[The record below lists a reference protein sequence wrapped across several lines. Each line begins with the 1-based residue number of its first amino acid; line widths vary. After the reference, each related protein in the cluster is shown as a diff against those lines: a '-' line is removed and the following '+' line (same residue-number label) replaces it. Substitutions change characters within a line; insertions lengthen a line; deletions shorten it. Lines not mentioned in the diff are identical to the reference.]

1 MTITDTQLLTWLGAW
16 FWPFIRIG
24 AALMAAPLFSSRA
37 LPVRI
42 RLALALVITIAVAVA
57 PALPKMPP
65 LQLFGGDGLLIL
77 GQQLLIGIAIGVLLQ
92 MLFEAVLLA
101 GELISLAMGL
111 SFAQMADPLR
121 GTASPVLSSFLNL
134 LAVLSFLAL
143 GGHLAL
149 IDWLVASFRAL
160 PVGPEGLGAEAW
172 RGMAEQGSRLFAGG
186 LMMALPAL
194 CALLL
199 VNLGFGVMSRA
210 SPSLNLMGVGFPISL
225 TAGLVVLAL
234 SLGSIQSL
242 FARMLGETAIQASTL
257 LAG

>member
-1 MTITDTQLLTWLGAW
+1 MTLTDSQLLGWLGAM

-24 AALMAAPLFSSRA
+24 AALMAAPLFGSRA

-42 RLALALVITIAVAVA
+42 RLALAVLITVALA
-57 PALPKMPP
+57 PALPPMPP
-65 LQLFGGDGLLIL
+65 LAVFGGEALLIL
-77 GQQLLIGIAIGVLLQ
+77 VQQVLIGIALGLLLHL
-92 MLFEAVLLA
+92 LFEAVQLGA
-101 GELISLAMGL
+101 ELISLTMGL

-121 GTASPVLSSFLNL
+121 GVPSPVLGAFLNL

-149 IDWLVASFRAL
+149 LDWLAASFKAL
-160 PVGPEGLGAEAW
+160 PVGPQGLGVQAL
-172 RGMAEQGSRLFAGG
+172 RGLADEGSRLFAGG
-186 LMMALPAL
+186 LLMALPAL

-210 SPSLNLMGVGFPISL
+210 APSLNLMGVGFPISL
-225 TAGLVVLAL
+225 TAGLAMLAL
-234 SLGSIQSL
+234 SLSGIQSL
-242 FARMLGETAIQASTL
+242 FARLLAETAGRVSML